1 MQVITIPAFDDNYI
15 WLLHQPNETACAVV
29 DPGEAGP
36 VIERLQA
43 LDLQLKYILLTH
55 HHMDHI
61 GGVKKLKAY
70 APECQVIAGANIKL
84 PFNATRVNDGDV
96 VSLDELNCS
105 LKVMATPGHT
115 ISHVV
120 YYTDEMLFCGD
131 TLFNCGCGRLFEG
144 SVEQMLESLS
154 NIAKLNSETQ
164 VYAAHEYTMANLK
177 FALTIE
183 PHNPLLQQYQTNMLK
198 QRAQGLPTVPF
209 SLASQ
214 KKLNPF
220 MRCHEISLQQALS
233 HLLQINCSTEMTT
246 FTQLRAY
253 KDRF

>member
-1 MQVITIPAFDDNYI
+1 MQVMTIPAFNDNYI
-15 WLLHQPNETACAVV
+15 WLLHQPGETACAVI
-29 DPGEAGP
+29 DPGEAEP
-36 VIERLQA
+36 VIERLKA
-43 LDLQLKYILLTH
+43 HGLQLKYILLTH

-61 GGVKKLKAY
+61 GGVKQLKIY

-84 PFNATRVNDGDV
+84 PFSATRVNDTDV
-96 VSLDELNCS
+96 VSLSELSCS
-105 LKVMATPGHT
+105 LKVMSTPGHT
-115 ISHVV
+115 LSHVV

-144 SVEQMLESLS
+144 SPEQMLESLS
-154 NIAKLNSETQ
+154 AIAQLNPETQ

-183 PHNPLLQQYQTNMLK
+183 PHNPLLQEHQKSMLK
-198 QRAQGLPTVPF
+198 QRTQGLPTVPF

-220 MRCHEISLQQALS
+220 MRCYELPLQQAVS
-233 HLLQINCSTEMTT
+233 YHLQVNCSTEMTT

>member
-1 MQVITIPAFDDNYI
+1 MQVMTIPAFNDNYI

-29 DPGEAGP
+29 DPGEAEP

-43 LDLQLKYILLTH
+43 LGLQLKYILLTH

-61 GGVKKLKAY
+61 GGVKQLKAY
-70 APECQVIAGANIKL
+70 APECQIIAGADIKL
-84 PFNATRVNDGDV
+84 PFHATAVHDGDTI
-96 VSLDELNCS
+96 SLNELNCS

-115 ISHVV
+115 LSHVV
-120 YYTDEMLFCGD
+120 YYTDDMLFCGD

-144 SVEQMLESLS
+144 SCEQMLESLS
-154 NIAKLNSETQ
+154 AIAKLNPETQ

-177 FALTIE
+177 FALTVE
-183 PHNPLLQQYQTNMLK
+183 PYNPSLQEYQAEMLK

-214 KKLNPF
+214 EKLNPF
-220 MRCHEISLQQALS
+220 MRCHETTLQQALS
-233 HLLQINCSTEMTT
+233 HHLQINCGTEIAT
-246 FTQLRAY
+246 FTQLRGY